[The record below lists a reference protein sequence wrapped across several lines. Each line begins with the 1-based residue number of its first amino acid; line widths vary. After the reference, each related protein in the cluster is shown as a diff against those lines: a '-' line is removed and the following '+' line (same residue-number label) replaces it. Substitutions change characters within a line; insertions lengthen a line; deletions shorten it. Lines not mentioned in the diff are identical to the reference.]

1 MLYVETNVK
10 SCIETITEGNKM
22 KKAPVIVYSKP
33 NCMQCNFTKKFLE
46 DKGIP
51 YEIKDI
57 EQNESAVKEVKSM
70 GFSSLPVVLAEGIEA
85 FHGFRPDILS
95 KLA

>member
-1 MLYVETNVK
+1 MEK
-10 SCIETITEGNKM
+10 
-22 KKAPVIVYSKP
+22 PVIVYSKP
-33 NCMQCNFTKKFLE
+33 NCMQCNFTKKYLE

-57 EQNESAVKEVKSM
+57 EQNEGAIDEVKSL

-85 FHGFRPDILS
+85 FNGFRPDMLNQ
-95 KLA
+95 LA